1 MKTVLDNFCVK
12 SGIFCSRC
20 EEKLKKGQISDLDV
34 RVIRTITELEKENPT
49 LQDVTFH
56 KAVEAGDVMALMVD
70 RRGVDTFL
78 SSGAKLAKS
87 LGDRVGKRVRVLN
100 FGGDERGFLEDLF
113 TPFSILTI
121 NTIWLPDGSRETKV
135 ILNGRRPRRNPLG
148 DFEVVKKLTGS
159 HIHAANDS
167 RSHLQPTK
175 RRARRSSNKD
185 PSCDNNQQNAI

>member
-1 MKTVLDNFCVK
+1 LVKTILDNFCVK

-34 RVIRTITELEKENPT
+34 RVIRTITELEKENPI

-70 RRGVDTFL
+70 RRGMDTFL

-135 ILNGRRPRRNPLG
+135 ILNGRRPRRNPL
-148 DFEVVKKLTGS
+148 DFEVVKKL
-159 HIHAANDS
+159 
-167 RSHLQPTK
+167 
-175 RRARRSSNKD
+175 ARELKGLTLRIEFED
-185 PSCDNNQQNAI
+185 Y